1 MHFSLERNIGLMT
14 NLRMILRTIGFAIGI
29 LIGILTGSLLTIGA
43 DQDDRNSML
52 VFLAVTIGGIGYIV
66 GPHLKWTAIRRLKVH
81 VADASTKDIIAV
93 SVGLGFGALVAAPLA
108 FIMSLLP
115 DPAGTAAAIAVAAA
129 TVGSAIAV
137 STIRRDDLID
147 PWFKPKAGK
156 SGGAGLRPLV
166 IDTNI
171 AIDGR
176 IADLLPTGFV
186 PNPLIVPRFVLEEL
200 QHIADSDD
208 PQRRTRGR
216 RGLEVLNA
224 LRADFG
230 NRIEVYDNPVHGER
244 EVDAKLMQVARDRNA
259 LLLTNDFNLSKV
271 AEMHGLQVL
280 NLNLLA
286 NALRPI
292 VNPGERITLKL
303 VQEGREAGQ
312 GVGFLDD
319 GTMVVVDGGRSLVG
333 SEAPV
338 TVTRLLQTGAGRM
351 VFATPIK
358 ATA

>member
-1 MHFSLERNIGLMT
+1 MI
-14 NLRMILRTIGFAIGI
+14 NLRMVLRTVGFAVGI
-29 LIGILTGSLLTIGA
+29 LIGVLAGSVLTIGS
-43 DQDDRNSML
+43 DQGDRNAFL
-52 VFLAVTIGGIGYIV
+52 FLLAVAVGGIGYIL
-66 GPHLKWTAIRRLKVH
+66 GPHLRWSAIAKLKERV
-81 VADASTKDIIAV
+81 VDASIKDIIAV
-93 SVGLGFGALVAAPLA
+93 SIGIAFGALVAAPLA

-115 DPAGTAAAIAVAAA
+115 DPTGTAAAIAISAAA
-129 TVGSAIAV
+129 IGSAVAV
-137 STIRRDDLID
+137 STIRRDDLLD
-147 PWFKPKAGK
+147 PWFKPRLAKGAG
-156 SGGAGLRPLV
+156 SGLRPLV

-176 IADLLPTGFV
+176 IADLLSSGFI
-186 PNPLIVPRFVLEEL
+186 PNPLIVPRFVLDEL

-208 PQRRTRGR
+208 HQRRSRGR
-216 RGLEVLNA
+216 RGLEVLNS
-224 LRADFG
+224 LRTEFG
-230 NRIEVYDNPVHGER
+230 NRIEVYDNPVSSER
-244 EVDAKLMQVARDRNA
+244 EVDAKLMRVARDRNA

-292 VNPGERITLKL
+292 VNPGERIMLKL

-319 GTMVVVDGGRSLVG
+319 GTMVVVDGGKSLVG
-333 SEAPV
+333 SETSV